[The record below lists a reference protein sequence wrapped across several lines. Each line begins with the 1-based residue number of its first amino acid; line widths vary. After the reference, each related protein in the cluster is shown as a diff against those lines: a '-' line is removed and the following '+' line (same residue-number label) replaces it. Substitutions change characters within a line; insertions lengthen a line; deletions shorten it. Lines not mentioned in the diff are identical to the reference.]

1 MADIRIEVY
10 WSPDSKSAL
19 TVKDTDTVDHVIEQV
34 RVRTG
39 DQFRKDDDDGHR
51 IIYSLFR
58 VDDQADE
65 ALDRDGILH
74 RIGLTDGAKLYLDR
88 PGQMHWWRGIQV
100 RLTDGC
106 VVPVPNDGL
115 RINRGYLLH
124 ALPFRVTIVER
135 FKLYIGRETPL
146 RSVSRR
152 QHCEIVRQG
161 DQWRLYAF
169 SPTSIDGY
177 FLNNGESTPIT
188 SPTCLVL
195 GREGWPIE
203 IQLTRL

>member
-115 RINRGYLLH
+115 RINRGYLLNVSSCILGAKRPYAASAAGSTAKSSVRAISGGCTH
-124 ALPFRVTIVER
+124 LARHPSMDTFSITARARRLRRPPALCWAARV
-135 FKLYIGRETPL
+135 GQL
-146 RSVSRR
+146 RYS
-152 QHCEIVRQG
+152 
-161 DQWRLYAF
+161 
-169 SPTSIDGY
+169 
-177 FLNNGESTPIT
+177 
-188 SPTCLVL
+188 
-195 GREGWPIE
+195 
-203 IQLTRL
+203 